1 MKISYISYLRM
12 SRIFVLSILGISA
25 LLTKPAESSEWKMM
39 QKINKYNLL
48 ARCFGDD
55 IMTDMAIQIH
65 KACEFCAE
73 VQSPLFSAGMTMQGV
88 RPYPLPAPI
97 NAAQLEALRSLLSNP
112 TSLATLLNQGRGGGI
127 SRGKRQAVSSGLLN
141 PSEEDKMDF
150 MEDLADFKEGWENKL
165 GNLSCVLTQL
175 DMLDA
180 AGNINMN
187 KFSYQSMA
195 NVLKDSPAGS
205 DPAFVKKI
213 ADGYSDCYDISRS
226 WPQQALDRHPVM
238 KEHGRHMIFFECS
251 KKIQT
256 QMCSKFQIAQ
266 WMDVLYGKHDS
277 ASNAEYGLP
286 TDRYDAALM
295 AVKVQAEAATDEMK
309 FVDDFF
315 WQKSKF

>member
-1 MKISYISYLRM
+1 M
-12 SRIFVLSILGISA
+12 G
-25 LLTKPAESSEWKMM
+25 
-39 QKINKYNLL
+39 
-48 ARCFGDD
+48 
-55 IMTDMAIQIH
+55 
-65 KACEFCAE
+65 
-73 VQSPLFSAGMTMQGV
+73 
-88 RPYPLPAPI
+88 
-97 NAAQLEALRSLLSNP
+97 
-112 TSLATLLNQGRGGGI
+112 GRGGGI

-277 ASNAEYGLP
+277 ASSAEKRSRRRCVQSFRLP
-286 TDRYDAALM
+286 SGWMFCTGSTTVPVMQSTVFLPIGMMRH
-295 AVKVQAEAATDEMK
+295 
-309 FVDDFF
+309 
-315 WQKSKF
+315 